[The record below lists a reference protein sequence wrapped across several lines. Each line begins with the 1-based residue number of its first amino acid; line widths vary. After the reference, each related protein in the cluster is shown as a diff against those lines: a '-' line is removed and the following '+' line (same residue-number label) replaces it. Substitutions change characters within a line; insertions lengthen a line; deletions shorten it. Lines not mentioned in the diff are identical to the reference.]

1 MVGISHQFT
10 RLSNRKSEGKRLFY
24 PLQVFVEVAFLQGYS
39 NGCERSHRK
48 NLLHW
53 RGKNKLQHKRPT
65 PKDHPS
71 TSVALPSLRYKE
83 RATSFTSLVLWRYE
97 ANAFYEFPHLCSG
110 RLLRFTSVR
119 FRSLFRMTLFFKRS
133 TRVRYHLVFQKT

>member
-1 MVGISHQFT
+1 MVSISHQFT
-10 RLSNRKSEGKRLFY
+10 RLSNRKSKGKQLFHTF
-24 PLQVFVEVAFLQGYS
+24 QVLVKLAFLQGTS

-48 NLLHW
+48 KPLQ
-53 RGKNKLQHKRPT
+53 RGDSKLQHKRPT

-71 TSVALPSLRYKE
+71 TSVALPSLLSKE

-110 RLLRFTSVR
+110 RLLRFTSVCC
-119 FRSLFRMTLFFKRS
+119 RSLFRMTLFFKRS